1 MHTNIFILIF
11 FLHNKNKQLSQFIFN
26 SRAFNLFTLK
36 TIMIDKF
43 SNVIQ
48 NKKDKKRQKKEIFK
62 QMKISK

>member
-11 FLHNKNKQLSQFIFN
+11 FLHNKNKKTSKLILN
-26 SRAFNLFTLK
+26 SMAFKLITIK
-36 TIMIDKF
+36 TIIKNKL